1 MTGLHPNS
9 QVKERAEVT
18 SQTPVGVRSSTY
30 VFSALTLALLCL
42 IVFEVG
48 TIDIYIAGLCALA
61 GDLYVLRLA
70 TGKKEVRRPGKVE
83 GVAPLIMVAIAPLL
97 ISISLAFL
105 GFLGSPI
112 ESILR
117 ISMATGF
124 SIAMFISSFPIPLAI
139 KFKIEESKR
148 KENLM
153 YSPLVSI
160 LVPAY
165 NEQEVISRTLESLMN
180 LKYGNKEIIVIDD
193 GSTDLTGVVASWYK
207 QFGVKVLSKPNG
219 GKASALN
226 YGLLFARG
234 DIVITIDSDSM
245 VARDSINEVVQL
257 MQNENVVAVAGNIRV
272 LNSKSLLT
280 RIQELEYIMAI
291 NMLRR
296 AFALFGTVMVVPGAF
311 GAFRKKDVVEV
322 GGYDRD
328 TLTEDFDLTIKLLKT
343 GGIVDSSSLGMAY
356 TEVPS
361 TWKILYKQRLRWS
374 TGTFQTINKHRNALW
389 NKRFGLLHS
398 FVFPLLLLSVFNPIT
413 SYVSLG
419 SGIALALTGHP
430 LLFAKMELLFLMVQV
445 LVALVSLSIDNE
457 RYGLALYSPFFVL
470 VYKQFIDFTTVV
482 SAARA
487 LRKSKKEWHKIDR
500 TGGMQAI
507 QVTSRNK

>member
-1 MTGLHPNS
+1 MSPELENKEPRETGSSTRPGI
-9 QVKERAEVT
+9 KI
-18 SQTPVGVRSSTY
+18 STY
-30 VFSALTLALLCL
+30 VFSGLTLALLCI

-48 TIDIYIAGLCALA
+48 TLDIYIAGTCALL
-61 GDLYVLRLA
+61 GDLYVLWLA
-70 TGKKEVRRPGKVE
+70 SSRSESKSLGRRE
-83 GVAPLIMVAIAPLL
+83 GVAPLSFVALVPLL
-97 ISISLAFL
+97 TSTTLAVL
-105 GFLGSPI
+105 GYLGSPV
-112 ESILR
+112 EATLR

-139 KFKIEESKR
+139 KFKLDEAKQKKNESYR
-148 KENLM
+148 
-153 YSPLVSI
+153 PLVSI

-180 LKYGNKEIIVIDD
+180 LKYENKEIIVIDD
-193 GSTDLTGVVASWYK
+193 GSSDLTGAVASWYK
-207 QFGVKVLSKPNG
+207 QYGVKVLRKPNG

-234 DIVITIDSDSM
+234 EIVITIDSDSM
-245 VARDSINEVVQL
+245 VERDAIDEAVRL
-257 MQNENVVAVAGNIRV
+257 MEDQNVVAVAGNIRV

-291 NMLRR
+291 NMIRR

-322 GGYDRD
+322 GGYDKD

-343 GGIVDSSSLGMAY
+343 RGIVGSSSLGMAY
-356 TEVPS
+356 TEVPA
-361 TWKILYKQRLRWS
+361 TWRVLYKQRLRWS

-398 FVFPLLLLSVFNPIT
+398 FVFPLLLLSVVNPIT
-413 SYVSLG
+413 SYVALA
-419 SGIALALTGHP
+419 SGIALAISGHL
-430 LLFAKMELLFLMVQV
+430 LLFLKMELLFFMVQ
-445 LVALVSLSIDNE
+445 LLTALISLSMDNE
-457 RYGLALYSPFFVL
+457 RYGLALYSPFFVII
-470 VYKQFIDFTTVV
+470 YKQFIDFATLV
-482 SAARA
+482 SALRA
-487 LRKSKKEWHKIDR
+487 FRNSKKEWHKIDR

-507 QVTSRNK
+507 NVTTRNR